1 MTTTTSGQPVDVRRS
16 ARRRR
21 TVSAFWEDG
30 VAVVAIPGH
39 FSVAQEREW
48 VQKMVRKLER
58 KKAEAAKRPGGAAT
72 GDRELMEH
80 ALDLSARYL
89 GGKSRPQS
97 IKWVTN
103 QNTRWGS
110 ATPSTESIRI
120 SNKLRGMPQ
129 WVIDYVI
136 LHELAHLVVASH
148 NSRFWQLL
156 DSYPE
161 TGRAKAFL
169 EGAAFASSRGLT
181 GERELD

>member
-1 MTTTTSGQPVDVRRS
+1 MTTTTTGQPVDVRRS
-16 ARRRR
+16 ARRQR

-39 FSVAQEREW
+39 FSAAEERDW
-48 VQKMVRKLER
+48 VQKMVTRLER

-72 GDRELMEH
+72 GDNELMEH
-80 ALDLSARYL
+80 ALSLSNRYL
-89 GGKSRPQS
+89 AGRARPQN
-97 IKWVTN
+97 IKWVSN

-110 ATPSTESIRI
+110 ATPATASIRI

-136 LHELAHLVVASH
+136 LHELAHLLVASH

-161 TGRAKAFL
+161 TVRAKAFL

-181 GERELD
+181 GDPELD